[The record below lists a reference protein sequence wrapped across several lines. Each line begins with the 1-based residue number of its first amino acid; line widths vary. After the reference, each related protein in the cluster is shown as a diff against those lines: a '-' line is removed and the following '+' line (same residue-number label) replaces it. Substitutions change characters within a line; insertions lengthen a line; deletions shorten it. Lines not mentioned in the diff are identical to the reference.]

1 MSGVG
6 KAIRIQLRRRQRE
19 SLERKRHSHRDPAVR
34 RRAAILLMSADDWP
48 VADICDAVGV
58 TRMTVTNTR
67 ARWVRSGFRGL
78 GDRPRSGR
86 PPIADGEC
94 LAALL
99 DAVNTPPG
107 DLGYAFGVWTSK
119 RLAAH
124 LKRQLGKTLS
134 PQRVRAHLHAMGYV
148 WARPKHTLQGRRDEA
163 KHRRAKGELDRLKR
177 GRNAETPPTR
187 SSSSTRRDSTSTR
200 TWLGRGVAE
209 VPSSAS
215 RRRARTAG
223 WRRAGRT
230 TR

>member
-1 MSGVG
+1 MS
-6 KAIRIQLRRRQRE
+6 KAIQIRLRRRQRE
-19 SLERKRHSHRDPAVR
+19 SLERKRRSHPDAAVR

-48 VADICDAVGV
+48 VADICAAVGV

-67 ARWVRSGFRGL
+67 TRWLRSGFRGL

-86 PPIADGEC
+86 PPIADGEY

-99 DAVNTPPG
+99 EAVNTPPG

-124 LKRQLGKTLS
+124 LKQRLGKTLS
-134 PQRVRAHLHAMGYV
+134 PQRVRAHLRAMGYV
-148 WARPKHTLQGRRDEA
+148 WARPKHTLKGRRDEVEHRKA
-163 KHRRAKGELDRLKR
+163 KAELARLKR
-177 GRNAETPPTR
+177 GRNAETPPSR
-187 SSSSTRRDSTSTR
+187 SSSSTRRDSTSTH

-209 VPSSAS
+209 DQNSAS
-215 RRRARTAG
+215 PRRAGTGG
-223 WRRAGRT
+223 WQSAGRT

>member
-1 MSGVG
+1 MG
-6 KAIRIQLRRRQRE
+6 KAIQIRLRRRQRE
-19 SLERKRHSHRDPAVR
+19 SLQRKRRSHPDAAVR

-67 ARWVRSGFRGL
+67 TRWLRSGFRGL

-86 PPIADGEC
+86 PPVADAEY
-94 LAALL
+94 LASLL
-99 DAVNTPPG
+99 ETVNTPPG

-124 LKRQLGKTLS
+124 LRRRLGKRLS

-148 WARPKHTLQGRRDEA
+148 WARPKHTLKGRRDEVAHRKA
-163 KHRRAKGELDRLKR
+163 KAELERLKR
-177 GRNAETPPTR
+177 GRNAETPPSK

-209 VPSSAS
+209 GQSSAS
-215 RRRARTAG
+215 PRRARTGGWQSAG
-223 WRRAGRT
+223 PT